1 MKGDR
6 NKRKSPNCNKINPR
20 NERKQEKDRLRAEMD
35 SDQQQEHEVYGG
47 EIPDGGEMEAD
58 IDIGREEEYDD
69 AENPNTKEVFFNVF
83 SVTL

>member
-1 MKGDR
+1 
-6 NKRKSPNCNKINPR
+6 
-20 NERKQEKDRLRAEMD
+20 MD